1 MFFDTSRKLKKI
13 IGNAPKQNLE
23 HFYLYNLKINDIAVN
38 LYVSKKRATKAT
50 HIHCTESGDIMWEQF
65 YLFGGMPRSSR
76 EKKYVLKPVCDKT
89 AITVVV
95 VRGEPGNTIG
105 LERGIFKSIL
115 SVVQNNNVYLMLE
128 KDVLAFFA
136 GINYTLRMSSK

>member
-13 IGNAPKQNLE
+13 IGDAPKQNLE

-65 YLFGGMPRSSR
+65 YPFGGMSRPAR
-76 EKKYVLKPVCDKT
+76 EKKYVLKPQCDKT

-95 VRGEPGNTIG
+95 IRGEPGNIIG
-105 LERGIFKSIL
+105 LESGIFKSNL
-115 SVVQNNNVYLMLE
+115 SVAQNNNVYLMLE
-128 KDVLAFFA
+128 KDVLAFLTS
-136 GINYTLRMSSK
+136 IN

>member
-1 MFFDTSRKLKKI
+1 MFFATSRKLKKI

-65 YLFGGMPRSSR
+65 YPFGGMSRPSR
-76 EKKYVLKPVCDKT
+76 EKKYVLKPVCDKN

-95 VRGEPGNTIG
+95 VRGEPGNIIG
-105 LERGIFKSIL
+105 LENGIFKSHL
-115 SVVQNNNVYLMLE
+115 SSPKTNNVYLMTE
-128 KDVLAFFA
+128 
-136 GINYTLRMSSK
+136 SSNSQFLGTI

>member
-1 MFFDTSRKLKKI
+1 MFFATCRNLKKI
-13 IGNAPKQNLE
+13 IGDAPKQNLE
-23 HFYLYNLKINDIAVN
+23 HFYLYNLKLNNIAIN

-65 YLFGGMPRSSR
+65 YLFGGMSRPSR
-76 EKKYVLKPVCDKT
+76 EKKYVLKPVCDKS

-95 VRGEPGNTIG
+95 IRGEPGNIIG
-105 LERGIFKSIL
+105 LESGIFKSHL

-128 KDVLAFFA
+128 KDVLAFLTS
-136 GINYTLRMSSK
+136 IN